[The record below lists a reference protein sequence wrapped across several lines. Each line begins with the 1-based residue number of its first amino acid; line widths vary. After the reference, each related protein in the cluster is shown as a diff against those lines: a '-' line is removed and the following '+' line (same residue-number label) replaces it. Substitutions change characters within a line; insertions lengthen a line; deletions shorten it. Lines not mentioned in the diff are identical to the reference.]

1 MKTNRLVISCWVLG
15 ATLATPLAVAQTPP
29 TTPTTP
35 TPATPVTPVT
45 PVVTDPGAQTQPLQ
59 PAQPAV
65 VAAPTGP
72 GAVVIPAAQTAAQAG
87 RLVSIR
93 EIDREVSTLSN
104 DIGLT
109 YARLQ
114 QITAM
119 VLQESGGGALLVV
132 EHQNDMGSTFRLM
145 RATYSLD
152 GATIATR
159 TDESGSLADQQR
171 FSVYNGRVT
180 SGEHSL
186 TVNLEYQ
193 GNGYGIF
200 SYIRGYTFRARS
212 VRTFTVPEGQ
222 ALRIT
227 VVGYER
233 GGATTAVEERPAI
246 RYTQATM
253 TLQEARAQEQREQAQ
268 QAQPVQGASTPAGV
282 GQPPAQVA
290 Q

>member
-1 MKTNRLVISCWVLG
+1 M
-15 ATLATPLAVAQTPP
+15 
-29 TTPTTP
+29 
-35 TPATPVTPVT
+35 
-45 PVVTDPGAQTQPLQ
+45 
-59 PAQPAV
+59 
-65 VAAPTGP
+65 
-72 GAVVIPAAQTAAQAG
+72 
-87 RLVSIR
+87 VSIR
-93 EIDREVSTLSN
+93 EIDREVSTLST

-109 YARLQ
+109 YSRLQ

-132 EHQNDMGSTFRLM
+132 EHQNDMGSTFRLV

-152 GATIATR
+152 GAAIATR

-212 VRTFTVPEGQ
+212 VRTFARSP
-222 ALRIT
+222 
-227 VVGYER
+227 R
-233 GGATTAVEERPAI
+233 GR
-246 RYTQATM
+246 R
-253 TLQEARAQEQREQAQ
+253 
-268 QAQPVQGASTPAGV
+268 
-282 GQPPAQVA
+282 
-290 Q
+290 